1 MAPYAGGTT
10 MIRTQPY
17 RIVICD
23 DHKILR
29 AGLKNLIG
37 EVDDLQ
43 VVGEANNGRELLD
56 LLDKHPPDLLILD
69 LSMPEMTGL
78 SALEEIRRKLPGLKV
93 LVLTM
98 HKEREYLRKAMK
110 LGIDGYILKDDVF
123 EKLILAIRDIQQG
136 RKAISNDLISSFM
149 EEYHVIREGEAS
161 LELLTRREREVL
173 RFIAE
178 GLTNREAAEKM
189 DISVR
194 TVEAH
199 RARIMEKLQINSVAG
214 LVKYAMERGLV

>member
-1 MAPYAGGTT
+1 

>member
-1 MAPYAGGTT
+1 MA
-10 MIRTQPY
+10 RVQPY
-17 RIVICD
+17 RIIICD

-29 AGLKNLIG
+29 AGLKNLIA

-43 VVGEANNGRELLD
+43 VAGEANNGKELLELLEKWPAD
-56 LLDKHPPDLLILD
+56 LVILD

-78 SALEEIRRKLPGLKV
+78 AALEELRKKWPNLKV

-123 EKLILAIRDIQQG
+123 EKLISAIRDIQQG
-136 RKAISNDLISSFM
+136 RKSISNDLIASFM

-173 RFIAE
+173 RYIAQ

-199 RARIMEKLQINSVAG
+199 RARIMEKLQISSVAG
-214 LVKYAMERGLV
+214 LVKYAMEKGLV